1 MQDDETVELVEM
13 DVEVHVIHDLHMV
26 ELVEMVQM
34 VDKWLFR
41 MIACMSK
48 VALMCVVVNDD

>member
-34 VDKWLFR
+34 VDK
-41 MIACMSK
+41 
-48 VALMCVVVNDD
+48 